1 MWVLS
6 VHDDET
12 GVWWEGDVNV
22 WRLPLGALR
31 MRLTE
36 LATSKLITVSGSLL
50 QVLTPPD
57 KQLTLLENQ
66 QKTKD
71 YHLKLQLKTK
81 KSTAYLRAWSGCH
94 QPTLQISNEDSKS
107 GNTGQRKP
115 SSGRCHPGSRS
126 QVWSPANPRLEL
138 TDSAGNPSQ
147 PLGGK
152 YCVHKCP
159 ITAHSTNTCARQ
171 ARSRRQKTTKDK
183 ATHLPVAG
191 VSTKKKKRQI
201 EKCLSSSIITNALR
215 YQRDKEARADLGV
228 HIFKLG
234 PRPKSSLNW
243 NPALKAVSE
252 DYIDCSIP
260 STYIDCSIPST
271 STYWTSPMYQ
281 ALGNSPTEHTAS
293 TTVQGE
299 LFKDFIN
306 FPVYTVQLLWLY

>member
-1 MWVLS
+1 M
-6 VHDDET
+6 
-12 GVWWEGDVNV
+12 
-22 WRLPLGALR
+22 
-31 MRLTE
+31 
-36 LATSKLITVSGSLL
+36 
-50 QVLTPPD
+50 
-57 KQLTLLENQ
+57 
-66 QKTKD
+66 
-71 YHLKLQLKTK
+71 
-81 KSTAYLRAWSGCH
+81 
-94 QPTLQISNEDSKS
+94 
-107 GNTGQRKP
+107 
-115 SSGRCHPGSRS
+115 
-126 QVWSPANPRLEL
+126 WSPANPRLEL

-152 YCVHKCP
+152 YGVHKCP

-171 ARSRRQKTTKDK
+171 AHSRRQKTTKDK

-271 STYWTSPMYQ
+271 STY
-281 ALGNSPTEHTAS
+281 
-293 TTVQGE
+293 
-299 LFKDFIN
+299 
-306 FPVYTVQLLWLY
+306 

>member
-22 WRLPLGALR
+22 WQLPLGALR

-50 QVLTPPD
+50 QVLTSPD
-57 KQLTLLENQ
+57 KQLTLLKKK

-81 KSTAYLRAWSGCH
+81 KFTAYLRAWSGCH
-94 QPTLQISNEDSKS
+94 QPTLQISNEDSES
-107 GNTGQRKP
+107 GNTSQRKP

-159 ITAHSTNTCARQ
+159 ITITCGRQ
-171 ARSRRQKTTKDK
+171 ARSRSMPAATKDK

-191 VSTKKKKRQI
+191 VSTKKKKRQA
-201 EKCLSSSIITNALR
+201 EKCLSSSIITNALDISAIR
-215 YQRDKEARADLGV
+215 KPERISV
-228 HIFKLG
+228 CTF
-234 PRPKSSLNW
+234 SS
-243 NPALKAVSE
+243 
-252 DYIDCSIP
+252 
-260 STYIDCSIPST
+260 
-271 STYWTSPMYQ
+271 
-281 ALGNSPTEHTAS
+281 
-293 TTVQGE
+293 
-299 LFKDFIN
+299 
-306 FPVYTVQLLWLY
+306 